1 MLLATDA
8 GEPGCP
14 EDSNLPIQVILVR
27 MKAWDETLYKH
38 ARLTARLAVSAGEIL
53 ELSRE
58 ERFYLITGA
67 LLHDTGK
74 ILWPPEM
81 SYKSR
86 LTPADLVL
94 VRTHPE
100 SGYRHVQ
107 AHWPQVPAETLTI
120 IRQHHE
126 RADGSGYPAGLSGH
140 QIHPL
145 AKIVAA
151 LEAYAAMTEART
163 YRNYRFNHFDAMS
176 ELLLSGHPERLVNLI
191 HHLA

>member
-1 MLLATDA
+1 MLLVTDTRETVDHA
-8 GEPGCP
+8 
-14 EDSNLPIQVILVR
+14 DSHLPVQTILLR
-27 MKAWDETLYKH
+27 MKAWEESLYQH
-38 ARLTARLAVSAGEIL
+38 ARLTARLAARAGEIL
-53 ELSRE
+53 GLSRE

-86 LTPADLVL
+86 LSPADLTM

-107 AHWPQVPAETLTI
+107 AHWPQVPAETLAI

-151 LEAYAAMTEART
+151 LEAYAAMTEARA
-163 YRNYRFNHFDAMS
+163 YRKRRFNHLEALS
-176 ELLLSGHPERLVNLI
+176 ELLQSGHPERLIRLI
-191 HHLA
+191 PHAP

>member
-1 MLLATDA
+1 MQLATDT
-8 GEPGCP
+8 GTPVCH
-14 EDSNLPIQVILVR
+14 EDAHPPVQTILLR
-27 MKAWDETLYKH
+27 MKAWDESLYKH
-38 ARLTARLAVSAGEIL
+38 ARLTARLAARAGEIL
-53 ELSRE
+53 GLPRD
-58 ERFYLITGA
+58 ERFSLVTGA

-74 ILWPPEM
+74 ILWPAEM

-86 LTPADLVL
+86 LTSADLLL

-107 AHWPQVPAETLTI
+107 AQWPQAPPETLDI

-126 RADGSGYPAGLSGH
+126 RSDGSGYPAGLLGH

-151 LEAYAAMTEART
+151 LEAYAAMTEARA
-163 YRNYRFNHFDAMS
+163 YRQYRYNHLEAVS
-176 ELLLSGHPERLVNLI
+176 QLLLSGHPERLINLI
-191 HHLA
+191 PCVP

>member
-1 MLLATDA
+1 MLLATDT
-8 GEPGCP
+8 GELM
-14 EDSNLPIQVILVR
+14 DSDPPIQVILLR
-27 MKAWDETLYKH
+27 MKAWDDSLYKH
-38 ARLTARLAVSAGEIL
+38 AILTARLAVSAGAIL
-53 ELSRE
+53 KLSRE

-107 AHWPQVPAETLTI
+107 AHWPQAPAETLTI

-126 RADGSGYPAGLSGH
+126 RADGSGYPAALPEH

-145 AKIVAA
+145 ARIVAA
-151 LEAYAAMTEART
+151 LEAYAAMTESRA
-163 YRNYRFNHFDAMS
+163 YRNHRLNHGEALS
-176 ELLLSGHPERLVNLI
+176 ELLLSGHPERLINII